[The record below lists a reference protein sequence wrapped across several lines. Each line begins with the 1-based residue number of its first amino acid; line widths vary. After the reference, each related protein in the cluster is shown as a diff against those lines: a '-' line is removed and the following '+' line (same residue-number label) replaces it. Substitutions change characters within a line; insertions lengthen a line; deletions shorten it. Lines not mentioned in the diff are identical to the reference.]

1 MNRVQAEAAVES
13 ARASRIDLTAE
24 VRKAFFNILLAEQSL
39 EVLRESEANVQRTV
53 DDTRVQ
59 YENGLM
65 SEYDLLTAEVR

>member
-39 EVLRESEANVQRTV
+39 EVLRESEATYSARWT
-53 DDTRVQ
+53 TRACS
-59 YENGLM
+59 M
-65 SEYDLLTAEVR
+65 KTA